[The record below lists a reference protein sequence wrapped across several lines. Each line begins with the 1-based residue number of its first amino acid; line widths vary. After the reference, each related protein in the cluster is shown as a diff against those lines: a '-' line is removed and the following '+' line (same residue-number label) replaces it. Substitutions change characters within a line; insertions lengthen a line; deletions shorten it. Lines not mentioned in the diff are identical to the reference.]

1 MGNKET
7 KEVKKIVYLLPNMF
21 TALNLG
27 CGFFSIITLQ
37 QGLFFEA
44 CLLLIAGSLFDSVDG
59 RIARITGTNSSFGE
73 QFDSI
78 SDVVS
83 FGIAPAFLIYHRFLF
98 DHGRLG
104 IIICFIFC
112 LCGSLRLAR
121 FNANVNNVSSD
132 YFQGL
137 PIPMAAMA
145 LIGYTLVSFVFPLP
159 FPNHYLTIPYVL
171 FSSFLMISNIPFNSF
186 KNSKFVKEYLNIIL
200 LIIIALICLI
210 IIYEKVAIFLL
221 VQIYTFGGIFYYLIN
236 RGSMKNE

>member
-1 MGNKET
+1 MEN
-7 KEVKKIVYLLPNMF
+7 KEVKKLAYLLPNMF

-27 CGFFSIITLQ
+27 CGFFSIITVQ

-44 CLLLIAGSLFDSVDG
+44 CLLLIVGSVFDSVDG
-59 RIARITGTNSSFGE
+59 RVARLTGTNSSFGE

-104 IIICFIFC
+104 MIICFLFL

-121 FNANVNNVSSD
+121 FNANINQVSSEF
-132 YFQGL
+132 FQGL
-137 PIPMAAMA
+137 PIPMGALA
-145 LIGYTLVSFVFPLP
+145 LIGYTLFSLDFPLP

-171 FSSFLMISNIPFNSF
+171 FYSFLMISTIPFNSF
-186 KNSKFVKEYLNIIL
+186 KKSKFVKEHTNIVL
-200 LIIIALICLI
+200 LTIIAIICTI
-210 IIYEKVAIFLL
+210 VVYDKIAIFVI
-221 VQIYTFGGIFYYLIN
+221 VQFYTLGSIFYFLLK
-236 RGSMKNE
+236 RGKFHND

>member
-1 MGNKET
+1 MEQ
-7 KEVKKIVYLLPNMF
+7 KEVKKIAYLLPNMF

-27 CGFFSIITLQ
+27 CGFFSIITVQ

-44 CLLLIAGSLFDSVDG
+44 CVLLIIGSLFDSVDG
-59 RIARITGTNSSFGE
+59 RVARLTGTNSSFGE

-83 FGIAPAFLIYHRFLF
+83 FGMAPAFLIYHRFLF

-104 IIICFIFC
+104 IITCFIFC

-121 FNANVNNVSSD
+121 FNANINEVSSD

-137 PIPMAAMA
+137 PIPMGALA
-145 LIGYTLVSFVFPLP
+145 LIGYTLISLVFPLP

-171 FSSFLMISNIPFNSF
+171 FYSFLMISNIPFNSF
-186 KNSKFVKEYLNIIL
+186 KNSSFVKEHTKFL
-200 LIIIALICLI
+200 LLVIIALICLI
-210 IIYEKVAIFLL
+210 IIYDKVAIFTL
-221 VQIYTFGGIFYYLIN
+221 VQVYTLGSITYYLFN
-236 RGSMKNE
+236 RGRFGNEKK